1 MYIRDF
7 YNIFSYQIINSVI
20 YFWRLACRVF
30 IDIIMCKNQ
39 KDNLQI
45 TDNNTTVDY

>member
-1 MYIRDF
+1 
-7 YNIFSYQIINSVI
+7 
-20 YFWRLACRVF
+20 VF

-45 TDNNTTVDY
+45 TDSNTTVDY